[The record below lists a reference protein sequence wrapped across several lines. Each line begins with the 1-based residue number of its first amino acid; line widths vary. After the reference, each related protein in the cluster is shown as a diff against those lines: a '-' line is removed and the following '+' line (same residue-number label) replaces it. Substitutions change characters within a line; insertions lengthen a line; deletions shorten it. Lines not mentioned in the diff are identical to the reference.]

1 MKTYDGCQ
9 EGRQGSKGETS
20 HQKIGEETGEDGEQR
35 VARCHLERIGN
46 VFVSR
51 QDNGAALTNASV
63 EESVSFGNPRALCS
77 ATNQLWKVVFSQIS
91 PHLFGILLKRH
102 LKHRIKARRGDTT
115 QDAAKEENIEIWED
129 LAGKVLLDLKSGNIW
144 LGHLQKAVYGANH
157 TENLEQATIRQENT

>member
-1 MKTYDGCQ
+1 MAA
-9 EGRQGSKGETS
+9 RKGA
-20 HQKIGEETGEDGEQR
+20 KGPK
-35 VARCHLERIGN
+35 ERPRTRRSERRPAKMASRELHVVTLSIFHIDN

-51 QDNGAALTNASV
+51 HDNGGALTNASV

-77 ATNQLWKVVFSQIS
+77 ATNQLWKVVFSQIP

-115 QDAAKEENIEIWED
+115 QDAAKEENVEIWED

-157 TENLEQATIRQENT
+157 AENLEQANNRQENT

>member
-1 MKTYDGCQ
+1 MAA
-9 EGRQGSKGETS
+9 RKGA
-20 HQKIGEETGEDGEQR
+20 KGPK
-35 VARCHLERIGN
+35 ERPRTRRSERRPAKMASRELHVVTLSIFHIDN

-51 QDNGAALTNASV
+51 QDNGAPLTNASV

-102 LKHRIKARRGDTT
+102 LKHRIKARRRDTT

-157 TENLEQATIRQENT
+157 AENLEQVNNRQENT